1 MNALV
6 ASLDAQLAQVSSST
20 GSAAGGANA
29 SQINEIKA
37 QLASAQ
43 SALSAAQQGSN
54 TSDVT
59 QIAAQLQSA
68 QGALAQLMLAS
79 GQTTGL
85 LSTSA

>member
-6 ASLDAQLAQVSSST
+6 VSLEGQLAQVSSST
-20 GSAAGGANA
+20 GSAAGSTNT

-37 QLASAQ
+37 QLQSAQ
-43 SALSAAQQGSN
+43 SALSAAAQGSN
-54 TSDVT
+54 TSEVS
-59 QIAAQLQSA
+59 QIATQLQSA